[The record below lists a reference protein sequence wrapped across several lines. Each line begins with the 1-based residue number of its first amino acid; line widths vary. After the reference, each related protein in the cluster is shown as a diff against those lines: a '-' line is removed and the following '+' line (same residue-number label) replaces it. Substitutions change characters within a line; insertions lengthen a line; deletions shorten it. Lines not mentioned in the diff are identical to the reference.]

1 MPLVRALSPL
11 RARLKAEKHLLATNE
26 ELRPSNRPA
35 HAGMMPVRTLRLILL
50 ALVAAV
56 AGGAACLL
64 PSDSA
69 TPRPPAFLASALGT
83 DVEGTPERLTDA
95 GEIVSLPRSGY
106 ELEAGTDTLALSSED
121 QDGDSWH
128 QFESGAARSTPFGS
142 ETVVLDGNVV
152 EQFLTVE
159 KRTGPKRW
167 RWKLETGTLKP
178 HLRPDGS
185 VLVSRRQHR
194 CRLSHSSGRDSRQPR
209 AGRQPRRNALGSRAP
224 ATATGSSHSTSTTP
238 SCRCPT

>member
-1 MPLVRALSPL
+1 MGYFCSSLGLRRSMPPVRALSPL

-26 ELRPSNRPA
+26 DLRPSNRPA

-50 ALVAAV
+50 ALIAAV

-69 TPRPPAFLASALGT
+69 TPRPPAFLASALGA

-95 GEIVSLPRSGY
+95 GEVVSLPRSGY

-128 QFESGAARSTPFGS
+128 QFESGAARATPFGS
-142 ETVVLDGNVV
+142 ETVVLDAQRRRAVPDRRKANGPEALAMEAGDGNP
-152 EQFLTVE
+152 QAA
-159 KRTGPKRW
+159 
-167 RWKLETGTLKP
+167 LE
-178 HLRPDGS
+178 
-185 VLVSRRQHR
+185 
-194 CRLSHSSGRDSRQPR
+194 
-209 AGRQPRRNALGSRAP
+209 A
-224 ATATGSSHSTSTTP
+224 
-238 SCRCPT
+238 